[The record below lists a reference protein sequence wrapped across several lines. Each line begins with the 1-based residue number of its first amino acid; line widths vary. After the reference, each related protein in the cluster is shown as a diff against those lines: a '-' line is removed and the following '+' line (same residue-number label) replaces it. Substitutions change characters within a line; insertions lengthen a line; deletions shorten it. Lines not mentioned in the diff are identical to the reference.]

1 MTVSHCILF
10 LLKDHFFVTIF
21 FILSLYYF
29 YTMESTEK
37 KRNGVQKGSISCDIL
52 KDLVFDL
59 ALFS

>member
-1 MTVSHCILF
+1 MIISFLTIFLILF
-10 LLKDHFFVTIF
+10 L
-21 FILSLYYF
+21 YYS

-37 KRNGVQKGSISCDIL
+37 KRNDVQKGSISCDIL